1 MKEKVMDKNK
11 KKIVKKKDIEKI
23 MQKIM
28 RKLSISASVSLFSC
42 SDARGRKRKRDVPIV
57 FHAQLIGLRN
67 SSSSVL
73 VHPPWTCFCSGT
85 SIYGRSAW

>member
-28 RKLSISASVSLFSC
+28 RKLSTSASVSFCPALLFIYLTQPFPSLT
-42 SDARGRKRKRDVPIV
+42 AFHPIV
-57 FHAQLIGLRN
+57 
-67 SSSSVL
+67 
-73 VHPPWTCFCSGT
+73 
-85 SIYGRSAW
+85 